1 MVPNSDKFSENIC
14 EHRCFEMDSGTPTGS
29 YKRIVDLTREFT
41 KSQAE
46 KPPQYNDDNQPKLYI
61 ISCLQ

>member
-1 MVPNSDKFSENIC
+1 MVPTSEKFSENIC

-46 KPPQYNDDNQPKLYI
+46 KPPQYDDDN
-61 ISCLQ
+61 